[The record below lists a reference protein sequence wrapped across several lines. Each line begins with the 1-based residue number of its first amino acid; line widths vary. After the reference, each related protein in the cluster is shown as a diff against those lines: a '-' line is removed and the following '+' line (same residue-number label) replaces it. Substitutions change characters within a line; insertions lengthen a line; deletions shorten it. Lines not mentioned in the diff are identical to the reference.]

1 MRITILSTSDTHGF
15 VTPTDFKQRDDMHQP
30 FGFSRAAQVVSNAR
44 LQEAD
49 DEIVIAIENGDFIQ
63 GSPLTNFIAQKA
75 QQFIPVYQEIYDS
88 VGFDARVL
96 GNHEFNFGVDYLK
109 ATESDKDVINA
120 NLLKANG
127 VPFMGKP
134 YKIVHRKGVKIAIL
148 GLTTSYIP
156 HWEQQSNITG
166 ILFND
171 PVAVAK
177 KWVPKLRELADVVIV
192 SYHGGLERDPLSG
205 ELTET
210 DRGENQGYA
219 LMRDVP
225 GIDALITGHQ
235 HRRLSGKVNGVPFT
249 QPGYRGSDVGCI
261 HLDLQNQISDASL
274 IQTATS
280 VPQQEV
286 MSAVDTAQQATEQY
300 LDKPLGHLT
309 QSAKFADP
317 FAARRDNHPYIQLIN
332 RIASERLGVDIVAN
346 AIFNDAIHGFDTQV
360 TRREVAI
367 NYPYAETLAIL
378 KITGSDFKLA
388 LEKYASYFSVLND
401 KIIISPNYQYPKPQH
416 YNYDIWYGIVYAFDI
431 SQPIGSRLVDLQYH
445 GHRVADEDEL
455 KVGMTTYRAI
465 GGGDFSMFS
474 PDKIIF
480 EDTEEVADVIA
491 DYFMQHGTVTLTDAH
506 NFKLFKS

>member
-1 MRITILSTSDTHGF
+1 MSFNPVWVVDIKYRITIIYTI
-15 VTPTDFKQRDDMHQP
+15 
-30 FGFSRAAQVVSNAR
+30 AQVVANAR

-75 QQFIPVYQEIYDS
+75 QRFIPVYQEIYDS

-109 ATESDKDVINA
+109 ATESDKD
-120 NLLKANG
+120 
-127 VPFMGKP
+127 
-134 YKIVHRKGVKIAIL
+134 
-148 GLTTSYIP
+148 
-156 HWEQQSNITG
+156 
-166 ILFND
+166 
-171 PVAVAK
+171 
-177 KWVPKLRELADVVIV
+177 
-192 SYHGGLERDPLSG
+192 
-205 ELTET
+205 
-210 DRGENQGYA
+210 GYE

-235 HRRLSGKVNGVPFT
+235 HRRLAGKVNGVPFT

-346 AIFNDAIHGFDTQV
+346 AIFNDAYMGLDTQV

-431 SQPIGSRLVDLQYH
+431 SQPIGSRLVDLH
-445 GHRVADEDEL
+445 T
-455 KVGMTTYRAI
+455 M
-465 GGGDFSMFS
+465 
-474 PDKIIF
+474 
-480 EDTEEVADVIA
+480 VIVLL
-491 DYFMQHGTVTLTDAH
+491 MRM
-506 NFKLFKS
+506 N